1 MSCNQATRETI
12 TGSWGNGERAWVWV
26 GFDSSFATIT
36 LSNFSRQKD
45 ERAIDRRNI
54 REDRLCVSPIVCKG
68 QARNMCQPIR

>member
-12 TGSWGNGERAWVWV
+12 TGSWGNGERAWVCGWA
-26 GFDSSFATIT
+26 STHRLRQS

-54 REDRLCVSPIVCKG
+54 RENRLCVSPIVCKG

>member
-36 LSNFSRQKD
+36 IKL
-45 ERAIDRRNI
+45 
-54 REDRLCVSPIVCKG
+54 L
-68 QARNMCQPIR
+68 